1 VDKIN
6 SCQTT
11 GAYRG
16 KIDAAHVSA
25 PSVSKFAAIVE
36 SVFPGGKLEEGVKDV
51 HSKLNMARL
60 RHRKRWRTKKIRSLG
75 NSVRL
80 ERRNMQ
86 IYSVLSYT
94 FYDILSFFLNLPP
107 HATQMSLTDM
117 ANACN

>member
-1 VDKIN
+1 MDKIN

-86 IYSVLSYT
+86 IL
-94 FYDILSFFLNLPP
+94 LSFKLYILRYSFFFFKSAASRN
-107 HATQMSLTDM
+107 
-117 ANACN
+117 ANVINRHGECM